1 MIKYDLKCEVSHAFE
16 GWFASSTDYEEQF
29 KDGLLSCPICG
40 NLNIERKIVAPS
52 IKKPSIKT
60 HLKKNKLNNK
70 VDIEFKTKLRT
81 LYKEI
86 EKNTIDVG
94 DNFAEEARMIYN
106 GEKKSKSIR
115 GNATKKEE
123 KKLKEEGVPY
133 IKVPWIKDN

>member
-1 MIKYDLKCEVSHAFE
+1 MIKYDLKCEVSHTFE
-16 GWFASSTDYEEQF
+16 GWFASSADYEEQF

-52 IKKPSIKT
+52 IKKSSIKT
-60 HLKKNKLNNK
+60 HLNKNKLNNK
-70 VDIEFKTKLRT
+70 LDIEFKTKLRT

-106 GEKKSKSIR
+106 GEKKSKAIR

-123 KKLKEEGVPY
+123 KKLREEGVPY

>member
-1 MIKYDLKCEVSHAFE
+1 MIKYDLKCKNFHEFE
-16 GWFASSTDYEEQF
+16 GWFSSSIDYDNQLE
-29 KDGLLSCPICG
+29 DGLLSCPVCG
-40 NLNIERKIVAPS
+40 NINIDRKIVAPS
-52 IKKPSIKT
+52 IKKSSIKI
-60 HLKKNKLNNK
+60 HLKKNKINNI
-70 VDIEFKTKLRT
+70 DSEIKTKLRT
-81 LYKEI
+81 LNREI

>member
-52 IKKPSIKT
+52 IKKSSIKT
-60 HLKKNKLNNK
+60 HLNKNKLNNK

>member
-60 HLKKNKLNNK
+60 HLNKNKLNNK

>member
-60 HLKKNKLNNK
+60 HLNKNKLNNK

-106 GEKKSKSIR
+106 GEKKSKAIR

-123 KKLKEEGVPY
+123 KKLREEGVPY